1 MKVTLNGLSLFVAL
15 FGILSFTF
23 LVIAM
28 GTDFWYLIDAS
39 KLEKLSNHTDSLS
52 SHSGLWR
59 TCRFEGSCF
68 PLVNPF
74 GSERANITAS
84 HKQLLNMHGTFLI
97 LLPLSL
103 FFLIF
108 GGITGFISIL
118 AQCYFL
124 LWFSGLLFLS
134 GALITLIGVSVYI
147 AYSMA
152 AFREAIFL
160 LGKKD
165 LLDNLNIHF
174 GWSLVLA
181 WLSFVTAVLTGLA
194 FLLAARMVDL
204 KRRQDR
210 SI

>member
-84 HKQLLNMHGTFLI
+84 HKQLLT
-97 LLPLSL
+97 
-103 FFLIF
+103 
-108 GGITGFISIL
+108 
-118 AQCYFL
+118 
-124 LWFSGLLFLS
+124 
-134 GALITLIGVSVYI
+134 LITLIGVSVYI